1 MQLTEAQSTVLAN
14 RYYSARQMSEASQA
28 VGFDVTPLA
37 LEGYRTINSDTYMDQ
52 KVTLE
57 KLEELGQ
64 FSLQHDVNIAPYF
77 AQPKHEQDVTER
89 RARNGLS
96 TFVPTVEGGY

>member
-14 RYYSARQMSEASQA
+14 RFYSARMIADASQA

-37 LEGYRTINSDTYMDQ
+37 LEGYRAINSDTYMDQ

-64 FSLQHDVNIAPYF
+64 FSLQHDVNLAPYYE
-77 AQPKHEQDVTER
+77 QPKHERDVTER
-89 RARNGLS
+89 RARNGYP